1 MAFVCVVVYGV
12 YQHFRTDDEASRIAA
27 VQSILEEKLAAYQRT
42 NGGYPTSLQ
51 MLSFTNSPQEISL
64 LSDIRKMSYQPT
76 QDGYVLSYEGATGY
90 KNSWSFKSEKPA
102 KK

>member
-27 VQSILEEKLAAYQRT
+27 VQTILEEKLAAYHMA
-42 NGGYPTSLQ
+42 NGGYPESLHILTFTS
-51 MLSFTNSPQEISL
+51 SPQEVRL
-64 LSDIRKMSYQPT
+64 LSDIRKMNYQPT
-76 QDGYVLSYEGATGY
+76 QDGYVLSYEGASGY
-90 KNSWSFKSEKPA
+90 SNVRSFTSWKDS